1 ADRVRGIHL
10 ARAIPRREHALR
22 FQPPRLRA
30 ECLRRRSGGVGGAF
44 QDAGRRPA
52 RRLARGVPV
61 RPGHAR
67 RRAARRAAR
76 GGEDASL
83 PRPGLALRGAPQGD
97 LQGPPARGERMARR
111 PRAARWRR
119 RAPQQPARR
128 FRPEQRH
135 PRRRQPRREAR
146 TRVAQRGRRGA
157 ARPLCAPASRGL
169 HRSGPGHVD
178 PQQAPAR
185 GARPRGPA
193 RAHGR
198 AGRHRER
205 PGTGSGVPAR
215 ELDDLGAAE
224 KRGHRMKL
232 CRYDDQR
239 VGLVQDGAVLD
250 VTPVLEELGGFGYPL
265 PRFDPFIASLDRL
278 RPKIEFLAKNA
289 KPIPLDRVKL
299 LAPVANPGKIIAAP
313 VNYAKHL
320 QEALAD
326 KGIHHGNLVNEIH
339 KAGMFLKATSA
350 VVGPGE
356 GVKLVH
362 TDRRND
368 HELALVIGRTAKNV
382 NAAAALDCIAGY
394 CIGLDMTIR
403 GPEERSLRKSP
414 DSYCV
419 LGPWLATPDEVG
431 DPGSLQV
438 SIAVNGEP
446 RQDASTSDLILGVAE
461 LIAWGSS
468 FYTLHPGDVILT
480 GTPQGV
486 GPVKP
491 GDTMHARIERIGSM
505 QVKVS

>member
-1 ADRVRGIHL
+1 
-10 ARAIPRREHALR
+10 
-22 FQPPRLRA
+22 
-30 ECLRRRSGGVGGAF
+30 
-44 QDAGRRPA
+44 
-52 RRLARGVPV
+52 
-61 RPGHAR
+61 
-67 RRAARRAAR
+67 
-76 GGEDASL
+76 
-83 PRPGLALRGAPQGD
+83 
-97 LQGPPARGERMARR
+97 
-111 PRAARWRR
+111 
-119 RAPQQPARR
+119 
-128 FRPEQRH
+128 
-135 PRRRQPRREAR
+135 
-146 TRVAQRGRRGA
+146 
-157 ARPLCAPASRGL
+157 
-169 HRSGPGHVD
+169 
-178 PQQAPAR
+178 
-185 GARPRGPA
+185 
-193 RAHGR
+193 
-198 AGRHRER
+198 
-205 PGTGSGVPAR
+205 
-215 ELDDLGAAE
+215 
-224 KRGHRMKL
+224 MKI
-232 CRYDDQR
+232 CRYDDAR
-239 VGLVQDGAVLD
+239 IGLVQDDTVRDVTAVLD
-250 VTPVLEELGGFGYPL
+250 ELGSFRYPL
-265 PRFDPFIASLDRL
+265 PKYDPLIASLERL
-278 RPKIEFLAKNA
+278 KPTIESLAGKA
-289 KPIPLDRVKL
+289 APIPLNQVRL

-368 HELALVIGRTAKNV
+368 HEVELALVIGRTAKNV
-382 NAAAALDCIAGY
+382 NAAAAPDYIAGY

-438 SIAVNGEP
+438 SITVNGEP
-446 RQDASTSDLILGVAE
+446 RQDASTSDLILSVAE

-491 GDTMHARIERIGSM
+491 GDTMQARIDRIGAM
-505 QVKVS
+505 QVRVS